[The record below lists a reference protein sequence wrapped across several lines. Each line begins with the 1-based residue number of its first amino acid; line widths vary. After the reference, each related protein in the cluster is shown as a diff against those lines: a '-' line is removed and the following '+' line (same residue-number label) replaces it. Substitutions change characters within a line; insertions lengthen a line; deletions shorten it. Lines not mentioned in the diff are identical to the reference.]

1 MLAIGRSASGG
12 GAGVLRSVDMF
23 LLFVDKPWYT
33 TYLMPDREK
42 IKALTTCQTTGDTMQ
57 EAAAKSVS
65 KPATTADDTLKEKT
79 RDANVISG
87 GHLVA
92 KALKSEGVDTIF
104 TLCGGHIIDIYDG
117 CVDEGI
123 RIIDVRHEQVAAHAA
138 DGYARQT
145 GKLGCVVTTAGPGC
159 TNAVTGIATAFR
171 SESPVLHIGGQS
183 ALVQWRMGG
192 LQDLPHVDMMRPITK
207 FASTVMSTE
216 RVADMIAMAAREC
229 FAGAYG
235 PVYLEIPRDVLDRE
249 IDVAKAVVPK
259 PGHYRASP
267 RAVGDPNDIE
277 KLADI
282 LVNAERP
289 AILFGQQVWTAR
301 GDKEAVEL
309 LRGLDIPG
317 YFNGASRGLLP
328 PGDPHH
334 FDRTRTQAF
343 AKADVVVIVGTPFD
357 FRMGY
362 GKRISVPTLVQIDMD
377 YRTVGKNRDITFGIV
392 GHPGAVL
399 GAVLQAATGRIKND
413 KRQARKA
420 WMKELSAA
428 EDAAAEKLMPLFKSN
443 STPIHPYRVA
453 YELNEFLT
461 DNTVYIGDGGDV
473 VTISAQAVRPRR
485 PGHWMDP
492 GALGSLGVGTG
503 FAIAAKLAHPQ
514 KEVLCYYGDGSFG
527 MTAFDMET
535 ANRFGVPYL
544 AVIGNNSAMNQIR
557 YGQLTKYGPERGNV
571 GNLLGDVPFSKFA
584 QMLGGYGEEV
594 RDPAQV
600 AGALLRG
607 REAVAKSGRSAVIN
621 IWVDP
626 REYAPGTK
634 AQTMYK

>member
-1 MLAIGRSASGG
+1 MLEQVTRKTS
-12 GAGVLRSVDMF
+12 
-23 LLFVDKPWYT
+23 
-33 TYLMPDREK
+33 
-42 IKALTTCQTTGDTMQ
+42 
-57 EAAAKSVS
+57 
-65 KPATTADDTLKEKT
+65 TADDTLKAKS
-79 RDANVISG
+79 RDENIVSG

-92 KALKSEGVDTIF
+92 KALKAEGVDTIF

-123 RIIDVRHEQVAAHAA
+123 RIVDVRHEQVAAHAA

-171 SESPVLHIGGQS
+171 SESPVLHIGGQTS
-183 ALVQWRMGG
+183 LNQWKQGG
-192 LQDLPHVDMMRPITK
+192 LQDLPHVELMKPITK

-216 RVADMIAMAAREC
+216 RVADMISMAAREA

-249 IDVAKAVVPK
+249 IDVSRAVLPQ
-259 PGHYRASP
+259 PGHYRASV
-267 RAVGDPNDIE
+267 RSAGDPDDIE
-277 KLADI
+277 RLADI

-289 AILFGQQVWTAR
+289 AILFGQQVWAAR
-301 GDKEAVEL
+301 GEKEAVAL

-334 FDRTRTQAF
+334 FDRTRSQAF

-362 GKRISVPTLVQIDMD
+362 GKRIQVPTLVQIDQD
-377 YRTVGKNRDITFGIV
+377 YRTVGKNRDIDLGLV
-392 GHPGAVL
+392 GDPGAIL
-399 GAVLQAATGRIKND
+399 GAVLQAASGRLKAD
-413 KRQARKA
+413 KRQARKE
-420 WMKELSAA
+420 WMAQLQTAEEAA
-428 EDAAAEKLMPLFKSN
+428 YQKVLPLLRSD

-461 DNTVYIGDGGDV
+461 EDTIYIGDGGDV

-485 PGHWMDP
+485 PGGWMDP

-503 FAIAAKLAHPQ
+503 FAIAAGLANPDA
-514 KEVLCYYGDGSFG
+514 EILCYYGDGSFG

-535 ANRFGVPYL
+535 ANRFKVPYL
-544 AVIGNNSAMNQIR
+544 AVVGNNSAMNQIR
-557 YGQLTKYGPERGNV
+557 YGQLTKYGEQRGNV
-571 GNLLGDVPFSKFA
+571 GNLLGDVPFGKFA
-584 QMLGGYGEEV
+584 EMLGGYGEEV
-594 RDPAQV
+594 RDPGQIQA
-600 AGALLRG
+600 ALRRG
-607 REAVAKSGRSAVIN
+607 RESIARTGKSAVIN

-626 REYAPGTK
+626 KEYAPGTK
-634 AQTMYK
+634 NQTMYK

>member
-1 MLAIGRSASGG
+1 MLDTPTKA
-12 GAGVLRSVDMF
+12 AG
-23 LLFVDKPWYT
+23 
-33 TYLMPDREK
+33 
-42 IKALTTCQTTGDTMQ
+42 
-57 EAAAKSVS
+57 
-65 KPATTADDTLKEKT
+65 KPATTTAEDTLKQKS
-79 RDANVISG
+79 RDASVVSG

-117 CVDEGI
+117 CIDEGI
-123 RIIDVRHEQVAAHAA
+123 RIVDVRHEQVAAHAA

-145 GKLGCVVTTAGPGC
+145 GRLGCVVTTAGPGC
-159 TNAVTGIATAFR
+159 CNAVTGIATAFR

-183 ALVQWRMGG
+183 ALVQWKMGG
-192 LQDLPHVDMMRPITK
+192 LQDLPHVDLMRPITK

-216 RVADMIAMAAREC
+216 RIADMVAMAAREC

-235 PVYLEIPRDVLDRE
+235 PAYLESPRDVLDRE
-249 IDVAKAVVPK
+249 IDVAKAVLPK
-259 PGHYRASP
+259 PGHYRASTK
-267 RAVGDPNDIE
+267 ALGDPRDIE
-277 KLADI
+277 RLADI

-289 AILFGQQVWTAR
+289 AILFGQQVWAAR
-301 GDKEAVEL
+301 GHEEAVAL

-334 FDRTRTQAF
+334 FDRTRSEAF
-343 AKADVVVIVGTPFD
+343 AKADVIVIVGTPFD

-362 GKRISVPTLVQIDMD
+362 GKRISVPTLVQIDQD

-392 GHPGAVL
+392 GDPGAVCAAL
-399 GAVLQAATGRIKND
+399 LQAASGRIKND
-413 KRQARKA
+413 KRQTRRA
-420 WMKELSAA
+420 WMKDL
-428 EDAAAEKLMPLFKSN
+428 AAAEEAATQKLMPLFQSN
-443 STPIHPYRVA
+443 NTPIHPYRVA
-453 YELNEFLT
+453 WELNEFLT
-461 DNTVYIGDGGDV
+461 DDTIYIGDGGDV
-473 VTISAQAVRPRR
+473 VTISAQAVRPRQ

-503 FAIAAKLAHPQ
+503 FALAAKLVHPQ

-535 ANRFGVPYL
+535 ANRFGAPYI

-557 YGQLTKYGPERGNV
+557 YGQIAKYGEERGNV
-571 GNLLGDVPFSKFA
+571 GNLLGDVPFGKFA
-584 QMLGGYGEEV
+584 EMLGGYGEEV
-594 RDPAQV
+594 RDPGQIA
-600 AGALLRG
+600 ASLRRA
-607 REAVAKSGRSAVIN
+607 RESVLKTGRSAVIN

>member
-1 MLAIGRSASGG
+1 MATTTLA
-12 GAGVLRSVDMF
+12 
-23 LLFVDKPWYT
+23 T
-33 TYLMPDREK
+33 
-42 IKALTTCQTTGDTMQ
+42 
-57 EAAAKSVS
+57 KSQA
-65 KPATTADDTLKEKT
+65 ATTAEDTLKQKS
-79 RDANVISG
+79 RAADVISG

-92 KALKSEGVDTIF
+92 KGLKSEGVDTIF

-171 SESPVLHIGGQS
+171 SESPVLHIGGQG
-183 ALVQWRMGG
+183 ALTQHKMGS

-207 FASTVMSTE
+207 FAESVRSTE
-216 RVADMIAMAAREC
+216 RIADMISMAAREC
-229 FAGAYG
+229 FTGAYG
-235 PVYLEIPRDVLDRE
+235 PAYLEIPRDVLDRE
-249 IDVAKAVVPK
+249 VDIAKAVVPA
-259 PGHYRASP
+259 PGAYRAST
-267 RAVGDPNDIE
+267 RSLGDPSDIDR
-277 KLADI
+277 LADL
-282 LVNAERP
+282 LVKSERP

-301 GDKEAVEL
+301 GYEEAIAL

-334 FDRTRTQAF
+334 FDRTRSLAF
-343 AKADVVVIVGTPFD
+343 SKADVIVIVGTPFD

-362 GKRISVPTLVQIDMD
+362 GKRISRDLTLVQIDMD
-377 YRTVGKNRDITFGIV
+377 YRTVGKNRDISLGLV
-392 GHPGAVL
+392 GHPGVIL
-399 GAVLQAATGRIKND
+399 GAVLAAASARID
-413 KRQARKA
+413 IGKRQARKQ
-420 WMKELSAA
+420 WMQQLEEAETAA
-428 EDAAAEKLMPLFKSN
+428 TDKLMPLFRSDNK
-443 STPIHPYRVA
+443 PIHPYRVA
-453 YELNEFLT
+453 WEINEFLT
-461 DNTVYIGDGGDV
+461 DDTIYIGDGGDV

-492 GALGSLGVGTG
+492 GALGSLGIGTG
-503 FAIAAKLAHPQ
+503 FALAAKLAHPK

-535 ANRFGVPYL
+535 ANRFGAPYI

-557 YGQLTKYGPERGNV
+557 YGQIAKYGEQRGSV
-571 GNLLGDVPFSKFA
+571 GNLLGDVPFGRFGE
-584 QMLGGYGEEV
+584 MLGGRGEEV
-594 RDPAQV
+594 REPAEI
-600 AGALLRG
+600 GPALRRA
-607 REAVAKSGRSAVIN
+607 REAIHKTGRSAVVN

>member
-1 MLAIGRSASGG
+1 MSARIEARVKSG
-12 GAGVLRSVDMF
+12 AS
-23 LLFVDKPWYT
+23 
-33 TYLMPDREK
+33 
-42 IKALTTCQTTGDTMQ
+42 
-57 EAAAKSVS
+57 
-65 KPATTADDTLKEKT
+65 TADDTLVQKS
-79 RDANVISG
+79 RDENTVSG
-87 GHLVA
+87 GRLVA
-92 KALKSEGVDTIF
+92 KALKAEGVDTIF

-117 CVDEGI
+117 CIDEGI
-123 RIIDVRHEQVAAHAA
+123 RVIDVRHEQVAAHAA

-183 ALVQWRMGG
+183 ALTQWKMGG

-216 RVADMIAMAAREC
+216 RIADMVAMAAREC

-235 PVYLEIPRDVLDRE
+235 PSYLEIPRDVLDRE
-249 IDVAKAVVPK
+249 IDITRAVLPR
-259 PGHYRASP
+259 PGQYRASV
-267 RAVGDPNDIE
+267 RQIGSAEDIE
-277 KLADI
+277 RLADI

-289 AILFGQQVWTAR
+289 AILFGQQVWAAR
-301 GDKEAVEL
+301 GHAEAVAL

-334 FDRTRTQAF
+334 FDRTRSLAF
-343 AKADVVVIVGTPFD
+343 SKADVVVIVGTPFD

-362 GKRISVPTLVQIDMD
+362 GKRIKVPTLVQIDQD
-377 YRTVGKNRDITFGIV
+377 YRTVGKNRDVDLGIA
-392 GHPGAVL
+392 GDPGAVL
-399 GAVLQAATGRIKND
+399 AAVLQAASGRIKGD
-413 KRQARKA
+413 KRQLRRQ
-420 WMKELSAA
+420 WMEQLAEAEVAA
-428 EDAAAEKLMPLFKSN
+428 TEKLMPTFLSDQ
-443 STPIHPYRVA
+443 SPIHPYRVA
-453 YELNEFLT
+453 WELNEFLT
-461 DNTVYIGDGGDV
+461 EDTIYIGDGGDV
-473 VTISAQAVRPRR
+473 VTISAQAVRPRG
-485 PGHWMDP
+485 PGNWMDP

-503 FAIAAKLAHPQ
+503 FALAAKLAHPH

-535 ANRFGVPYL
+535 ANRFNAPYI

-557 YGQLTKYGPERGNV
+557 YGQITKYGEQRGNV
-571 GNLLGDVPFSKFA
+571 GNLLGDVPFGKFA
-584 QMLGGYGEEV
+584 EMLGGYGEEV
-594 RDPAQV
+594 REARDIAPA
-600 AGALLRG
+600 LRRA
-607 REAVAKSGRSAVIN
+607 REAVARSGRSAVIN

-634 AQTMYK
+634 SQTMYK

>member
-1 MLAIGRSASGG
+1 MSAVVS
-12 GAGVLRSVDMF
+12 LRPES
-23 LLFVDKPWYT
+23 
-33 TYLMPDREK
+33 
-42 IKALTTCQTTGDTMQ
+42 
-57 EAAAKSVS
+57 
-65 KPATTADDTLKEKT
+65 TTADDTLKQKS
-79 RDANVISG
+79 RDAGIVSG

-92 KALKSEGVDTIF
+92 RALKNEGVDTIF

-171 SESPVLHIGGQS
+171 SESPVLHIGGQG
-183 ALVQWRMGG
+183 ALTQHKMGS
-192 LQDLPHVDMMRPITK
+192 LQDLPHVDMMAPITK
-207 FASTVMSTE
+207 FAATVPSTE
-216 RVADMIAMAAREC
+216 RVADMISMAAREC
-229 FAGAYG
+229 FNGAPG
-235 PVYLEIPRDVLDRE
+235 PAYLEIPRDVLDRE
-249 IDVAKAVVPK
+249 VDVARAVVPR
-259 PGHYRASP
+259 PGHYRASTKSI
-267 RAVGDPNDIE
+267 GDPRDIE

-301 GDKEAVEL
+301 GHEEAIAL

-334 FDRTRTQAF
+334 FDRTRSQAF
-343 AKADVVVIVGTPFD
+343 ANADVLVIVGTPFD

-362 GKRISVPTLVQIDMD
+362 GKRISKELTLVQIDMD
-377 YRTVGKNRDITFGIV
+377 YRTVGKNREIDLGLV
-392 GHPGAVL
+392 GDPGAIL
-399 GAVLQAATGRIKND
+399 GAVLQAATARIKQD
-413 KRQARKA
+413 KRQARRK
-420 WMKELSAA
+420 WMADLTEA
-428 EDAAAEKLMPLFKSN
+428 EGVATEKLMPLFLSEN
-443 STPIHPYRVA
+443 TPIHPYRVA
-453 YELNEFLT
+453 YELNNFLGEDT
-461 DNTVYIGDGGDV
+461 IYIGDGGDV
-473 VTISAQAVRPRR
+473 VTISAQAVRPRN
-485 PGHWMDP
+485 PGQWMDP

-503 FAIAAKLAHPQ
+503 FAIAAGLANPG

-557 YGQLTKYGPERGNV
+557 YGQLAKYGESRGNV
-571 GNLLGDVPFSKFA
+571 GNLLSDVPFSQFA

-594 RDPAQV
+594 RDPAQI
-600 AGALLRG
+600 AGALQRG
-607 REAVAKSGRSAVIN
+607 RESIARTGKSAVIN

-634 AQTMYK
+634 NQTMYK